1 MESFNNKDLIIL
13 LIRHL
18 CLFIGT
24 TLVLIGLLG
33 IFLGGMA
40 IYNGVMDINGSGYH
54 PFILILISVSLMLS
68 AFLPLFLAELLGL
81 FMNIG
86 MNIELIARNSEEIIA
101 LIQEQ

>member
-1 MESFNNKDLIIL
+1 MTSFNNNDLIIL
-13 LIRHL
+13 SIRRL
-18 CLFIGT
+18 CLFIGIT
-24 TLVLIGLLG
+24 IGLIGLLG

-54 PFILILISVSLMLS
+54 PFILILISVSLMFS
-68 AFLPLFLAELLGL
+68 ALLPLFLAELIGL

>member
-1 MESFNNKDLIIL
+1 MESFNNKDLIIFS
-13 LIRHL
+13 IRRL
-18 CLFIGT
+18 CFFIGT
-24 TLVLIGLLG
+24 TLGLIGLLG

-40 IYNGVMDINGSGYH
+40 IYNGVMDINGSGFH
-54 PFILILISVSLMLS
+54 PLSLILISASLIFS
-68 AFLPLFLAELLGL
+68 SFLPLFLAELIGL

>member
-68 AFLPLFLAELLGL
+68 AFLPLFLAELIGL